1 MLNTAISES
10 KVLRSQGNNEKQLTD
25 LINEQ
30 NLFKSF
36 FSLFKTWCQ
45 HGFVKVF
52 VIGVT
57 PLALSYFT
65 SGFNEATHLHDHPK
79 FSLMNGF
86 TKEDVKRGLKFI
98 QPELTQQEVDFA
110 LDFME
115 KQFNGYRFVPE
126 QKEALFNST
135 LVLFQLNLIQELKAQ
150 SPQLNIGDILS
161 KIPPDRNNS
170 PTQST
175 FSLLSGLDIS
185 DQKLAQLFK
194 LEPISLTKS
203 IQLDYQID
211 NLNELGKVVDP
222 SPIYSLMFYL
232 GALTHTE
239 NSRVRNPELKI
250 PNLVSEEDF
259 IERLKKIFDPKNFLE
274 PLCSDWLKTKNIQ
287 PLCEYLSNEIFSGFQ
302 NTDVTGGEVAFS
314 SGKGSGIL

>member
-1 MLNTAISES
+1 
-10 KVLRSQGNNEKQLTD
+10 
-25 LINEQ
+25 
-30 NLFKSF
+30 
-36 FSLFKTWCQ
+36 
-45 HGFVKVF
+45 

-239 NSRVRNPELKI
+239 NSRVKNPELKI